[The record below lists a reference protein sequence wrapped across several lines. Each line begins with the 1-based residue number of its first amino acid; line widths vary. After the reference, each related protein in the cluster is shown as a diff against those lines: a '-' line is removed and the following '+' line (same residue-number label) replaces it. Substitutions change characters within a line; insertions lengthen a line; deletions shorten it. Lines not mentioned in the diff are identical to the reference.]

1 MHMLYKITSVRLFRS
16 ELDIDVESF
25 EQDMEI
31 ASKIREG
38 EIPEGAIR
46 SDEVGIE
53 ELNEEV

>member
-1 MHMLYKITSVRLFRS
+1 MLYKITSVRLFRS